1 MYNTKFVCTYNHCKE
16 SYFRDEL
23 YQKDL
28 MYAFNIEDLNFEK
41 HEKEINDEMLAIF
54 DKITK
59 YAPFLECI
67 KKSCA
72 LFSSDDEF
80 IGFAVLMS
88 YDFLY
93 LTHPC
98 ICEFLE
104 NNLISNEKI
113 KDLLTK
119 LNSFQSS

>member
-41 HEKEINDEMLAIF
+41 HEKEINDEMLSIF
-54 DKITK
+54 DKIVK
-59 YAPFLECI
+59 DANFLKCI
-67 KKSCA
+67 KKSCT

-104 NNLISNEKI
+104 KGCISDEKI
-113 KDLLTK
+113 NVLLNILEK
-119 LNSFQSS
+119 